1 VQRIDPSGKHHGL
14 HGRVIRAVENV
25 SSDDSLLEYAHD
37 VEAGAV
43 LISVPA
49 PMTNCDLAPRTS
61 CGSTAARGCATT
73 ERPPSLSSVKHVAGT
88 SEESS

>member
-43 LISVPA
+43 LISFP
-49 PMTNCDLAPRTS
+49 PR
-61 CGSTAARGCATT
+61 
-73 ERPPSLSSVKHVAGT
+73 
-88 SEESS
+88 